1 MALVPWA
8 GTAAALVGTG
18 VGLVQEAGEA
28 VV

>member
-28 VV
+28 AV